1 MGIQIVTLLDFDFQY
16 ARHDLD
22 NIQIQWG
29 SEIWTSFKCSKKGWL
44 ANGPDFEWNLAS
56 GSSTICNLD
65 KVATHFFKNHLKFGK
80 KCVFELLGLQLKLYQ
95 GPFENQTI

>member
-44 ANGPDFEWNLAS
+44 ANGPDFEWNLEP
-56 GSSTICNLD
+56 T
-65 KVATHFFKNHLKFGK
+65 KMVAILKCGDLNNEHFN
-80 KCVFELLGLQLKLYQ
+80 
-95 GPFENQTI
+95 N